1 MAYSELVKDYERIR
15 DYMRQFYVYGFKSR
29 DEYDAKSARS
39 YDNERRRV
47 ESWLGDYMSFHLNPN
62 GKSVFLSLDS
72 RAILHNPLY
81 KSFKAKSF
89 TDKDITLHFYILD
102 ILADGQE
109 KTSKEIVEGIVSDY
123 LSKFPDEHPFDES
136 TVRKKLKEYEKLGL
150 LVSEKR
156 GREVWYRCVE
166 EKVDLNCW
174 LDAIAFYSEA
184 DPVGVI
190 GSYLLDK
197 FEVQPDYFGF
207 KHHYI
212 LHAIDSQ
219 VLCELLSAIRN
230 HRVTELSVQGLR
242 SGNIRERTVYPLK
255 IYASTQTG
263 RQYLLCYAYQVRHL
277 VFIRVDTIR
286 KVVPGNVEKKH
297 EVYAGYF
304 DKFRDHLWGVSVGP
318 GYSMDHIEMTI
329 RVDKGEGHIPQR
341 LEREKRNGRVEQI
354 DENTYLFS
362 ADVYDAAE
370 MLPWLRTFIG
380 RIIKLECSNQSVVD
394 TFYADLAAMIRMY
407 GGDDD
412 AVQ

>member
-1 MAYSELVKDYERIR
+1 M
-15 DYMRQFYVYGFKSR
+15 
-29 DEYDAKSARS
+29 
-39 YDNERRRV
+39 
-47 ESWLGDYMSFHLNPN
+47 
-62 GKSVFLSLDS
+62 
-72 RAILHNPLY
+72 
-81 KSFKAKSF
+81 
-89 TDKDITLHFYILD
+89 
-102 ILADGQE
+102 
-109 KTSKEIVEGIVSDY
+109 
-123 LSKFPDEHPFDES
+123 
-136 TVRKKLKEYEKLGL
+136 
-150 LVSEKR
+150 
-156 GREVWYRCVE
+156 
-166 EKVDLNCW
+166 
-174 LDAIAFYSEA
+174 
-184 DPVGVI
+184 I

-230 HRVTELSVQGLR
+230 HRVTELSVKGLR

-297 EVYAGYF
+297 EVYAGSF
-304 DKFRDHLWGVSVGP
+304 NKFRDHLWGVSVGP

-329 RVDKGEGHIPQR
+329 RVDEGEGHIPQR
-341 LEREKRNGRVEQI
+341 LEREKRNGRVQQI

-394 TFYADLAAMIRMY
+394 TFYADLDAMIRMY

>member
-1 MAYSELVKDYERIR
+1 M
-15 DYMRQFYVYGFKSR
+15 
-29 DEYDAKSARS
+29 
-39 YDNERRRV
+39 
-47 ESWLGDYMSFHLNPN
+47 
-62 GKSVFLSLDS
+62 
-72 RAILHNPLY
+72 
-81 KSFKAKSF
+81 
-89 TDKDITLHFYILD
+89 
-102 ILADGQE
+102 
-109 KTSKEIVEGIVSDY
+109 SDY

-136 TVRKKLKEYEKLGL
+136 TVRKKLKEYETLGL

-156 GREVWYRCVE
+156 GREVWYRCIE

-230 HRVTELSVQGLR
+230 HRVTELSVKGLR

-304 DKFRDHLWGVSVGP
+304 NKLRDHLWGVSVGP

-329 RVDKGEGHIPQR
+329 RVDEGEGHIPQR
-341 LEREKRNGRVEQI
+341 LEREKRNGRVQQI

-394 TFYADLAAMIRMY
+394 TFYADLDAMIRMY

>member
-1 MAYSELVKDYERIR
+1 M
-15 DYMRQFYVYGFKSR
+15 
-29 DEYDAKSARS
+29 
-39 YDNERRRV
+39 
-47 ESWLGDYMSFHLNPN
+47 
-62 GKSVFLSLDS
+62 
-72 RAILHNPLY
+72 
-81 KSFKAKSF
+81 
-89 TDKDITLHFYILD
+89 
-102 ILADGQE
+102 
-109 KTSKEIVEGIVSDY
+109 
-123 LSKFPDEHPFDES
+123 
-136 TVRKKLKEYEKLGL
+136 
-150 LVSEKR
+150 SEKR
-156 GREVWYRCVE
+156 GREVWYRCIE

-230 HRVTELSVQGLR
+230 HRVTELSVKGLR

-304 DKFRDHLWGVSVGP
+304 NKFRDHLWGVSVGP

-329 RVDKGEGHIPQR
+329 RVDEGEGHIPQR
-341 LEREKRNGRVEQI
+341 LEREKRNGRVQQI

-362 ADVYDAAE
+362 ADVYDAVE

-394 TFYADLAAMIRMY
+394 TFYADLDAMIRMY